1 MINHVL
7 NQKATIILWQVELI
21 KKMLIHADATGVD
34 SSDFAKQAYL
44 ASLKLNVDELERVAT
59 DLISLKYRVDKVDI
73 GKSKSTPV
81 DLSKKSD
88 VVKNVVKKTEYDEL
102 LKKCNAIDTGG
113 LVQKRDYDSKINE
126 IQGKIPSVTCL
137 ATTNEKVRLP
147 TILNYRLSLKL
158 EWHNSKIRVEFKGS
172 CLKQDKVIFTLN
184 NAANLFIAYGL
195 DRWCQ
200 DLKADFT
207 LKDCLMRAVNL
218 AKILTLINILIQG
231 KLIILVIPENW

>member
-1 MINHVL
+1 
-7 NQKATIILWQVELI
+7 
-21 KKMLIHADATGVD
+21 MLIHADATGVD

-113 LVQKRDYDSKINE
+113 LVKKE
-126 IQGKIPSVTCL
+126 IMILRSMRFKAKYLVLL
-137 ATTNEKVRLP
+137 A
-147 TILNYRLSLKL
+147 
-158 EWHNSKIRVEFKGS
+158 
-172 CLKQDKVIFTLN
+172 
-184 NAANLFIAYGL
+184 
-195 DRWCQ
+195 
-200 DLKADFT
+200 
-207 LKDCLMRAVNL
+207 
-218 AKILTLINILIQG
+218 
-231 KLIILVIPENW
+231 

>member
-34 SSDFAKQAYL
+34 SSDFAKQACL

-113 LVQKRDYDSKINE
+113 LVKKE
-126 IQGKIPSVTCL
+126 IMILRSMRFKAKYLVLL
-137 ATTNEKVRLP
+137 A
-147 TILNYRLSLKL
+147 
-158 EWHNSKIRVEFKGS
+158 
-172 CLKQDKVIFTLN
+172 
-184 NAANLFIAYGL
+184 
-195 DRWCQ
+195 
-200 DLKADFT
+200 
-207 LKDCLMRAVNL
+207 
-218 AKILTLINILIQG
+218 
-231 KLIILVIPENW
+231 